1 MNSNQ
6 KIGIVGAGIA
16 GLTAGIMLEKLGYQV
31 EIFEAAEKV
40 RGIGA
45 GIGLASNAM
54 KAFEYLDLDHEVMDI
69 SNHLKQFQIVD
80 SKGKTILKTATDRI
94 SQSYN
99 TENFVVHRA
108 DLHAYLLNKLKS
120 TQVFTGLKLVKFEQY
135 ENSVRLKFE
144 KGEEK
149 VFDYLIGADGVNS
162 VIRQTLIPNSG
173 PRYAGYWCWRSVVK
187 LKRQLNEGTE
197 VWGKNGRF
205 GISPLNDNRI
215 YWYACVNSNLKD
227 GIPEFELK
235 DLKNRYRDYFP
246 FIQELLELSNDE
258 ELISTPI
265 VDIRPTSKFHF
276 GRILLIG
283 DAAHATTPNMGQGAC
298 MGIEDVAVLQEELTQ
313 NDWDLACENFEKRR
327 MKRTK
332 YIIEKSELAGRIAQS
347 DNPIVNSIRNNL
359 IRILPDSIAHS
370 QMKRLLEEDFMKI

>member
-6 KIGIVGAGIA
+6 KIAIVGAGIA
-16 GLTAGIMLEKLGYQV
+16 GLTAGIMLGKLGFQV
-31 EIFEAAEKV
+31 EIFEAAKKV

-54 KAFEYLDLDHEVMDI
+54 KAFEYLDLDHEVMGI

-108 DLHAYLLNKLKS
+108 DLHSFLVNKLES
-120 TQVFTGLKLVKFEQY
+120 TQVFTGMKLVKFEQD

-149 VFDYLIGADGVNS
+149 VFDYVIGADGVNS
-162 VIRQTLIPNSG
+162 MIRQNLIPNSE

-187 LKRQLNEGTE
+187 LERQLNEGTE

-205 GISPLNDNRI
+205 GISPLNNNRI
-215 YWYACVNSNLKD
+215 YWYACINSNLKD
-227 GIPEFELK
+227 GIPEFGVK
-235 DLKNRYRDYFP
+235 DLKDRYRDYFP

-265 VDIRPTSKFHF
+265 VDIRSISKFHF

-298 MGIEDVAVLQEELTQ
+298 MGIEDVAVLQDELNQ
-313 NDWDLACENFEKRR
+313 NDWNLACGNFEKRR
-327 MKRTK
+327 MERTK

-359 IRILPDSIAHS
+359 IRILPDSVAHS

>member
-6 KIGIVGAGIA
+6 KIAIVGAGIA
-16 GLTAGIMLEKLGYQV
+16 GLTAGIMLEKMGFQV

-54 KAFEYLDLDHEVMDI
+54 KAFEYLDLDHEVMGI

-80 SKGKTILKTATDRI
+80 SNGKTILKTATDRI
-94 SQSYN
+94 SQSYH

-108 DLHAYLLNKLKS
+108 VLHSFLVSKLES
-120 TQVFTGLKLVKFEQY
+120 TQVFTGMKLVRFEQD
-135 ENSVRLKFE
+135 EDSVRLKFE

-149 VFDYLIGADGVNS
+149 EFDYLIGADGVNS
-162 VIRQTLIPNSG
+162 MVRQAMIPNSE

-187 LKRQLNEGTE
+187 LERQLNEGTE

-215 YWYACVNSNLKD
+215 YWYACINSNLKD
-227 GIPEFELK
+227 GIPEFGVKE
-235 DLKNRYRDYFP
+235 LKNRYRDYFP

-265 VDIRPTSKFHF
+265 VDIRPLSNFHF

-298 MGIEDVAVLQEELTQ
+298 MGIEDVAVLQDELTQ
-313 NDWDLACENFEKRR
+313 NDWNLACGNFEKRR

-332 YIIEKSELAGRIAQS
+332 YIIEKSDLAGKIAQLDHS
-347 DNPIVNSIRNNL
+347 IVNSIRNKL
-359 IRILPDSIAHS
+359 IRILPDFVAHS
-370 QMKRLLEEDFMKI
+370 QMKKLLEEDFMKI